1 MKDVYLMKNLT
12 AMFQKG
18 SIYAIASRCGIGKTQ
33 FCLDFAKYVAGNGEK
48 VLYLSDSPSGKEIDV
63 LASQTILKGKN
74 NIVCKRTFHLHKLKL
89 EMLLNEDEY
98 DYLILDPF
106 DIYAY
111 DIDMGEL
118 KEIAVEK
125 HIAIIVTKSLSRPP
139 LFSRRKYPVLSDI
152 KFANR
157 RVQRKFIAYTDII
170 LFLERKSHTSQ
181 FKVLVGKDVHGEI
194 GYSIELIK

>member
-1 MKDVYLMKNLT
+1 MKNLT
-12 AMFQKG
+12 TMFQKG

-33 FCLDFAKYVAGNGEK
+33 VCLNFAKYVAGNGEK
-48 VLYLSDSPSGKEIDV
+48 VLYLSDSPSGKEIDI

-118 KEIAVEK
+118 KEIAIEK
-125 HIAIIVTKSLSRPP
+125 HIAIIVTKNLSRPP
-139 LFSRRKYPVLSDI
+139 LFSRRKPPVLSDI
-152 KFANR
+152 KFADK

-170 LFLERKSHTSQ
+170 LFLERKSHTSR
-181 FKVLVGKDVHGEI
+181 FKALVGKDVHGKI
-194 GYSIELIK
+194 GYSIELLK